1 MIKKSS
7 HRAAALCMLAAL
19 PFSAMAAE
27 KTYPLWIGSYTAGP
41 SEGIYVHRF
50 DSQTG
55 TIASEPL
62 QVVKTENPS
71 WLTFSPDRHY
81 LYTVNENGPGQHD
94 IVGRVTSF
102 RVDLTTGSLEKI
114 NDVKSLGAEPTH
126 LSASTDGTHLFVSNY
141 SVAAD
146 PGGTLAVIPVD
157 RDGRLQP
164 VSQVKTHR
172 ASQANPER
180 QQSPHVHSA
189 VESPDGRYV
198 LAQDLGA
205 DKIYIYRYDPA
216 AHPEHPLSASKEQ
229 PFVELPEGS
238 GPRHLVFGPTGKQAY
253 VTLEMQGAIV
263 VFDYADGKL
272 TPKQTVPLAAEDFK
286 GRNKAAA
293 LHVSPDGRFLYA
305 TNRGTANQLV
315 VFQIDPN
322 DGQLVLVS
330 RHSVEGE
337 EPREF
342 TFDPSGRFIL
352 VANQN
357 SNAIVVMERDPAT
370 GKAGKI
376 TQTLPF
382 PSPSDVK
389 FATSP

>member
-1 MIKKSS
+1 
-7 HRAAALCMLAAL
+7 MLAAL
-19 PFSAMAAE
+19 PFAGMAAAQ
-27 KTYPLWIGSYTAGP
+27 TYPLWIGSYTAGP
-41 SEGIYVHRF
+41 SEGIYVHSF
-50 DSQTG
+50 DSQHG
-55 TIASEPL
+55 TISSEPL

-71 WLTFSPDRHY
+71 WLAFSPDRKY
-81 LYTVNENGPGQHD
+81 LFAVNENGLGQRD
-94 IVGRVTSF
+94 IIGRVTSF
-102 RVDLTTGSLEKI
+102 RVDPAKGTLEKI
-114 NDVKSLGAEPTH
+114 NDVKSLGTEPAH
-126 LSASTDGTHLFVSNY
+126 LSVSADGTHLFVSNY

-146 PGGTLAVIPVD
+146 PGGTLVVIPVD
-157 RDGRLQP
+157 GEGRLQP

-172 ASQANPER
+172 ASQVHPER

-198 LAQDLGA
+198 FAQDLGA

-229 PFVELPEGS
+229 PFVQLPEGS
-238 GPRHLVFGPTGKQAY
+238 GPRHLVFSPSGKQAY
-253 VTLEMQGAIV
+253 VTLEMQGTIA
-263 VFDYADGKL
+263 VFDHADGKL
-272 TPKQTVPLAAEDFK
+272 TLRRTVPLAAEDFK
-286 GRNKAAA
+286 GQNKAAA

-315 VFQIDPN
+315 VFRIDPDN
-322 DGQLVLVS
+322 GDLGLVS

-370 GKAGKI
+370 GQAGRI

-389 FATSP
+389 FTTSP

>member
-1 MIKKSS
+1 
-7 HRAAALCMLAAL
+7 MLAAL
-19 PFSAMAAE
+19 PFAGMAAAQ
-27 KTYPLWIGSYTAGP
+27 TYPLWIGSYTAGP
-41 SEGIYVHRF
+41 SEGIYVHSF
-50 DSQTG
+50 DSQHG
-55 TIASEPL
+55 TISSEPL

-71 WLTFSPDRHY
+71 WLAFSPDRKY
-81 LYTVNENGPGQHD
+81 LFAVNENGLGQRD
-94 IVGRVTSF
+94 IIGRVTSF
-102 RVDLTTGSLEKI
+102 RVDPVKGTLEKI
-114 NDVKSLGAEPTH
+114 NEVKSLSTEPAH
-126 LSASTDGTHLFVSNY
+126 LSVSHDGTHLFVSNY
-141 SVAAD
+141 SVEAD
-146 PGGTLAVIPVD
+146 PGGTLVVIPVD
-157 RDGRLQP
+157 GEGRLQP

-172 ASQANPER
+172 ASQVHPER

-198 LAQDLGA
+198 FAQDLGA

-216 AHPEHPLSASKEQ
+216 AHPEHPLSASQEQ
-229 PFVELPEGS
+229 PFVQLPAGS
-238 GPRHLVFGPTGKQAY
+238 GPRHLVFSPSGRQAY
-253 VTLEMQGAIV
+253 VTLEMQGTIA
-263 VFDYADGKL
+263 VFDHVDGKL
-272 TPKQTVPLAAEDFK
+272 TLRRTVPLAAEDFK
-286 GRNKAAA
+286 GQNKAAA

-315 VFQIDPN
+315 VFRIDPDN
-322 DGQLVLVS
+322 GDLGLVS